1 MQWAMRVFEQ
11 WQVARCVRRNPVLDK
26 LLQAPCDIGTLF
38 HRLSLFVSEVR
49 KADGSLY
56 PPKSNY
62 QLLCG
67 ILRYMKQQDPFT
79 ANFLEGKDGR
89 FSELHSTCESV
100 FRQL

>member
-1 MQWAMRVFEQ
+1 M
-11 WQVARCVRRNPVLDK
+11 ARCVRRNSVLDK

-38 HRLSLFVSEVR
+38 HRLSLFVNEVR

-56 PPKSNY
+56 PPKSIY

-79 ANFLEGKDGR
+79 PNFLEGKDGR
-89 FSELHSTCESV
+89 FSELHSTSESV
-100 FRQL
+100 FRQLCEKGVGAN